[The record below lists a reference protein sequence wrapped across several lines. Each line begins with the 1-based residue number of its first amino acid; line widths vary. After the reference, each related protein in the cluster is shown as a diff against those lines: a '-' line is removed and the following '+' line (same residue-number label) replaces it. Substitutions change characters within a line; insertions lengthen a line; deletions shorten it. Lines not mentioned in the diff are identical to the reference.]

1 MIMFIKQ
8 ILILK
13 ENKWMVLLI
22 DLRDKQ
28 FIKNL
33 IN

>member
-13 ENKWMVLLI
+13 ENKWIILLI
-22 DLRDKQ
+22 DLKDKS